1 MPSIKFEGFKTPN
14 TLKNLVNTNGEM
26 TDQFYKGNVQGANML
41 AEANNNKNAARL
53 KKLNKSIQ
61 GSVNNLL
68 KKAGKKPY
76 DFDKEI
82 SEQKTALASTFRDG
96 YASLSGDMKNKIFS
110 FDKDKKIM
118 DRKESATTRGG
129 GASGAI
135 KSPSASSRP
144 SNRPK
149 KENKGGDF
157 KFDFDLDD
165 EEEEK
170 EKAMGH
176 KDDGTSEEEEL
187 DQYETTQDDVSQRS
201 ETNLFKIIETRYLK
215 TAYPIFFEEEESS
228 K

>member
-1 MPSIKFEGFKTPN
+1 
-14 TLKNLVNTNGEM
+14 M

-110 FDKDKKIM
+110 FDKDKKLWTEKNLQ
-118 DRKESATTRGG
+118 RQEAEAPLAR
-129 GASGAI
+129 
-135 KSPSASSRP
+135 
-144 SNRPK
+144 SNRPQQ
-149 KENKGGDF
+149 
-157 KFDFDLDD
+157 
-165 EEEEK
+165 
-170 EKAMGH
+170 A
-176 KDDGTSEEEEL
+176 L
-187 DQYETTQDDVSQRS
+187 DQ
-201 ETNLFKIIETRYLK
+201 IIGEKR
-215 TAYPIFFEEEESS
+215 E
-228 K
+228 